1 MTARGSPEAGAPPGP
16 RAAPPGS
23 HNGGMTP
30 DEDTIPRSDA
40 PVGDREPAAA
50 GSAGPPESGDALE
63 DTLGR
68 ADLPAGRPFDAPP
81 PVRLAA
87 PPRGPAMTVLNR
99 VRVGDAVPVV
109 LAVPVV
115 VGRAP
120 GVPRI
125 GAPVV
130 RVPVP
135 SPRLQI
141 SADHLEIA
149 QHGTTVV
156 LRDLRSTNGSTILV
170 PGRPPRLLAR
180 SDSAAVPVGTVV
192 DLGEGVRIEILGP
205 AGSPEG

>member
-1 MTARGSPEAGAPPGP
+1 MRG
-16 RAAPPGS
+16 PGS
-23 HNGGMTP
+23 HNGGMTA
-30 DEDTIPRSDA
+30 DEDTIPRSGA
-40 PVGDREPAAA
+40 
-50 GSAGPPESGDALE
+50 
-63 DTLGR
+63 
-68 ADLPAGRPFDAPP
+68 PAGRPFDSPP

-99 VRVGDAVPVV
+99 VRVGDAIPVV

-120 GVPRI
+120 GVPRV

-135 SPRLQI
+135 SPRRQI
-141 SADHLEIA
+141 SADHLEIS
-149 QHGTTVV
+149 QSGTTVV
-156 LRDLRSTNGSTILV
+156 LRDLRSTNGSMILV
-170 PGRPPRLLAR
+170 PGLPSRLLAG

-192 DLGEGVRIEILGP
+192 DLGEGIRVEILGP